1 MFYLVKLSSLNAIAM
16 FRKILLSVLIAS
28 LVVPVTAQK
37 TDMSLFSGIKP
48 RNIGPGGMSGRVTSF
63 AVDPRNENTFYVGT
77 ASGGLWKTSNAGT
90 TFTPIFDNE
99 AVASIGAL
107 AVDPVRPDIV
117 WAGTGEGNP
126 RNSVTGGY
134 GIYKSI
140 DGGLSW
146 KCMGLE
152 LTRYIHRIIID
163 PVDPDII
170 YAGAIGNPWAPHT
183 ERGLYRS
190 TDGGI
195 SWQQILFT
203 NETSGVADMVMDPS
217 NPGKIFVAMWDHQ
230 RWPWFFRSSS
240 EGSGLWLTRDGGDTF
255 TEVTGGL
262 PEEKGR
268 IGLAIAASNPSY
280 VYAYVESK
288 PSAIYRS
295 TDGGITWEKRGERN
309 IGSRPFYYAEIYV
322 DPHNENRIYTLYS
335 GVNVSEDGALT
346 FDKRTAESVHLDHH
360 AWYIDPVNP
369 DRMLDG
375 NDGGMGITY
384 DRGVTWRHI
393 ENLPVGQFY
402 HISVDNELPY
412 NIYGG
417 LQDNGSWRGPAYS
430 WHRGPLINE
439 MYDFLMGGDGFD
451 ALPVPGDSRYCYAQ
465 AQGGSLQRIDVATG
479 WSRSIRPVAEG
490 GEKLRFN
497 WNAALAQDPF
507 DNNSIYFGSQYV
519 HRSTDRGD
527 SWIRISPDL
536 TTNDP
541 EKQKQDES
549 GGITRESTGA
559 ENHCTVIT
567 ISPSPLQ
574 RNIIWAGT
582 DDGMIQVTSDGGA
595 TWKNTSQN
603 IKSMPRSGW
612 VPQITASMHDA
623 DEAFAVVNDYRQG
636 DNAAYLYRTKDLGKS
651 WRRIIDDTD
660 VWGYVLC
667 FAQDPVEP
675 RLMFAGTEYGLYV
688 SFDGGEEWNRWT
700 SGYPT
705 VSTYDMA
712 IQPREHDLVIG
723 TFGRAVWILDDIRPL
738 RALASEGRKLLES
751 SMAAFEAP
759 EAYMV
764 STRNLPG
771 YYFYGDA
778 MYRGENRQQG
788 AMISFYVREPG
799 GKIKAEIKD
808 ETGKSV
814 RSTEVDGVRGFNRF
828 TWRFDR
834 DPLPVASYPSEQQR
848 EDSRSRW
855 YRNFGGVVIPGIY
868 SVTLTSGESSA
879 TTSVKVTADPRREA
893 PDSEALRKNYERAEA
908 FSLRVTALNDKLNKI
923 SGIRESIAKS
933 DSLISRIPD
942 FAAAVSDA
950 HKTVKEELTE
960 LDKTFGRRE
969 EGLISRINGY
979 RALLMASGVP
989 SQQEEKSM
997 TDAEAALVEAVKLI
1011 DGFLEGPWAEYADA
1025 LKRVT
1030 VTGDAVVIGR

>member
-1 MFYLVKLSSLNAIAM
+1 
-16 FRKILLSVLIAS
+16 
-28 LVVPVTAQK
+28 
-37 TDMSLFSGIKP
+37 
-48 RNIGPGGMSGRVTSF
+48 MSGRVTAF
-63 AVDPRNENTFYVGT
+63 AVDPRNENIFYVGT
-77 ASGGLWKTSNAGT
+77 ASGGLWKTINAGT

-134 GIYKSI
+134 GIYKSS
-140 DGGLSW
+140 DGGLTW
-146 KCMGLE
+146 MCMGLE

-170 YAGAIGNPWAPHT
+170 FAGAIGNPWAPHT

-190 TDGGI
+190 TDGGLT
-195 SWQQILFT
+195 WKQILFT

-230 RWPWFFRSSS
+230 RWPWFFRSSP

-262 PEEKGR
+262 PEVKGR

-280 VYAYVESK
+280 VYAYVETK

-295 TDGGITWEKRGERN
+295 TDGGVTWEKRGESN
-309 IGSRPFYYAEIYV
+309 IGNRPFYYAEIYV
-322 DPHNENRIYTLYS
+322 DPQNENRIYTLYS

-384 DRGVTWRHI
+384 DKGVTWRHI

-465 AQGGSLQRIDVATG
+465 QQGGSLQRIDVTTG
-479 WSRSIRPVAEG
+479 WSKSIRPVAEG
-490 GEKLRFN
+490 EEKLRFN
-497 WNAALAQDPF
+497 WNSALAQDPF
-507 DNNSIYFGSQYV
+507 DNNTIYFGSQFV
-519 HRSTDRGD
+519 HRSSDRGD
-527 SWIRISPDL
+527 SWTRISPDL

-549 GGITRESTGA
+549 GGITHEATGA

-574 RNIIWAGT
+574 RDIIWAGT
-582 DDGMIQVTSDGGA
+582 DDGMIQVTSDGGT
-595 TWKNTSQN
+595 TWQNSSQN
-603 IKSMPRSGW
+603 IRGMPRNGW
-612 VPQITASMHDA
+612 VPQITASMHNA
-623 DEAFAVVNDYRQG
+623 EEAFAVVNDYRQG
-636 DNAAYLYRTKDLGKS
+636 DNAAYLFRTKDLGKS
-651 WRRIIDDTD
+651 WKRIIDDTD
-660 VWGYVLC
+660 VRGYVLC

-675 RLMFAGTEYGLYV
+675 GLMFAGTEYGLYV
-688 SFDGGEEWNRWT
+688 SFDGGEEWNRWS

-712 IQPREHDLVIG
+712 IHPREHDLVIA

-738 RALASEGRKLLES
+738 RALASEGKKLLES
-751 SMAAFEAP
+751 KITAFDAP

-764 STRNLPG
+764 STRYLPG

-788 AMISFYVREPG
+788 AMISFYASEPA
-799 GKIKAEIKD
+799 GKIKAEIRD
-808 ETGKSV
+808 ETGKRV
-814 RSTEVDGVRGFNRF
+814 RSMEVDAVRGFNRF
-828 TWRFDR
+828 IWRFDR
-834 DPLPVASYPSEQQR
+834 DPLPVASYPSAQPR
-848 EDSRSRW
+848 EDPRSRW
-855 YRNFGGVVIPGIY
+855 YRNFGGVVIPGRY
-868 SVTLTSGESSA
+868 NVTLTSGESSA
-879 TTSVKVTADPRREA
+879 STTVKVSADPRREA
-893 PDSEALRKNYERAEA
+893 PDSEALRNNYEKAEA
-908 FSLRVTALNDKLNKI
+908 FSARVAELNDKLKKI
-923 SGIRESIAKS
+923 TAIRESIAKS
-933 DSLISRIPD
+933 DSLISGIPD
-942 FAAAVSDA
+942 FAETVSGI
-950 HKTVKEELTE
+950 HNTVKEELAK
-960 LDKTFGRRE
+960 LDRTFGRRE

-979 RALLMASGVP
+979 RVLLMASGLP

-997 TDAEAALVEAVKLI
+997 TDAEAALAEAVKLI
-1011 DGFLEGPWAEYADA
+1011 DGFLDGPWAEYAET

>member
-1 MFYLVKLSSLNAIAM
+1 M
-16 FRKILLSVLIAS
+16 FRKIILSAVI
-28 LVVPVTAQK
+28 VTLTLALEAQK
-37 TDMSLFSGIKP
+37 TDMTLFSGIKP
-48 RNIGPGGMSGRVTSF
+48 RNIGPGGMSGRVTAF
-63 AVDPRNENTFYVGT
+63 AVDPRNENIFYVGT
-77 ASGGLWKTSNAGT
+77 ASGGLWKTNNAGT

-107 AVDPVRPDIV
+107 AVDPLRPDIV

-134 GIYKSI
+134 GIYKST

-152 LTRYIHRIIID
+152 LTRYIHRILID
-163 PVDPDII
+163 PVNPDVI
-170 YAGAIGNPWAPHT
+170 YAGVIGNPWAPHT

-190 TDGGI
+190 TDGGNT
-195 SWQQILFT
+195 WKQILFT

-255 TEVTGGL
+255 TEVTEGL
-262 PEEKGR
+262 PEVKGR
-268 IGLAIAASNPSY
+268 MGIAIAASNPSY
-280 VYAYVESK
+280 VYAYVESN
-288 PSAIYRS
+288 PSGIYRS
-295 TDGGITWEKRGERN
+295 TDGGITWKKRGERN
-309 IGSRPFYYAEIYV
+309 IGNRPFYYAEIYV
-322 DPHNENRIYTLYS
+322 DPQNENRIYTLYS

-360 AWYIDPVNP
+360 AWYIDPANP

-384 DRGVTWRHI
+384 DKGVTWRHI

-412 NIYGG
+412 SIYGG

-465 AQGGSLQRIDVATG
+465 SQGGSLQRIDVTTG
-479 WSRSIRPVAEG
+479 WSKSIRPVAEG
-490 GEKLRFN
+490 DEKLRFN
-497 WNAALAQDPF
+497 WNSALAQDPF
-507 DNNSIYFGSQYV
+507 NDNAIYFGSQFV
-519 HRSTDRGD
+519 HRSIDRGD
-527 SWIRISPDL
+527 TWTRISPDL

-541 EKQKQDES
+541 EKQKQEES
-549 GGITRESTGA
+549 GGISHEATGA

-567 ISPSPLQ
+567 ISPSPLK
-574 RNIIWAGT
+574 RDIIWAGT

-603 IKSMPRSGW
+603 IKGMPRNGW
-612 VPQITASMHDA
+612 VPQVTASLHDA

-636 DNAAYLYRTKDLGKS
+636 DNAAYLYRTKDRGKS
-651 WRRIIDDTD
+651 WKRIIDDTD

-667 FAQDPVEP
+667 FVQDPVEP
-675 RLMFAGTEYGLYV
+675 GLMFAGTEYGLYV

-712 IQPREHDLVIG
+712 IHPREHDLVIA

-738 RALASEGRKLLES
+738 RALASDGRKLQES
-751 SMAAFEAP
+751 SIAAFEAP

-788 AMISFYVREPG
+788 AMISFYTPELPG
-799 GKIKAEIKD
+799 KVKAEIKD
-808 ETGKSV
+808 ETGRTVK
-814 RSTEVDGVRGFNRF
+814 STEVEAVRGFNRF

-834 DPLPVASYPSEQQR
+834 DPLPVASYPSAQQR
-848 EDSRSRW
+848 EDPRSRW
-855 YRNFGGVVIPGIY
+855 YRNFGGIVVPGTY
-868 SVTLTSGESSA
+868 TVTLTSGESSA
-879 TTSVKVTADPRREA
+879 TTSVKVNSDPRREA
-893 PDSEALRKNYERAEA
+893 PDSEALRKNFERAEA
-908 FSLRVTALNDKLNKI
+908 FSLRVAGLNEKLKKITA
-923 SGIRESIAKS
+923 IRESIAKS
-933 DSLISRIPD
+933 DSLIVNIPD
-942 FAAAVSDA
+942 FAAAVSDI
-950 HKTVKEELTE
+950 HNTVKEELAQ
-960 LDKTFGRRE
+960 LDASFGRRD

-979 RALLMASGVP
+979 RSLLMASGLP

-997 TDAEAALVEAVKLI
+997 TDAEAALAEAGKLI
-1011 DGFLEGPWAEYADA
+1011 DGFLEGPWKEYADA
-1025 LKRVT
+1025 LKKVT